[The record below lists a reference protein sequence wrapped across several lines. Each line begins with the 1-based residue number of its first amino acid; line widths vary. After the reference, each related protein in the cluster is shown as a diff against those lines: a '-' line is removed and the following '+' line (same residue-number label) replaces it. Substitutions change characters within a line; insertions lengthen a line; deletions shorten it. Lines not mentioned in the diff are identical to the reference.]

1 MSSPID
7 PEELFDQT
15 VPQLSQ
21 QLVDRLLDVAT
32 EYLACMASLEALSA
46 SSDDPAVR
54 DVAAGNY
61 GNQLT
66 TQRLNEIPR
75 NTSYCNSLRSQSSHL
90 ITFILPSNNNFYRIR
105 QPHYPPRLEAP
116 PNPLG

>member
-1 MSSPID
+1 MKK
-7 PEELFDQT
+7 T
-15 VPQLSQ
+15 V
-21 QLVDRLLDVAT
+21 LVTGGAGFIAHSVAT

-66 TQRLNEIPR
+66 TPRLNEIPR
-75 NTSYCNSLRSQSSHL
+75 NTSYCNSLRSQSS
-90 ITFILPSNNNFYRIR
+90 
-105 QPHYPPRLEAP
+105 QK
-116 PNPLG
+116 